1 MAYIETLN
9 SFNIAP
15 KDAVRA
21 FATVADMQ
29 AATDL
34 DVGVTC
40 HTNGFHVEGDGG
52 AAYYA
57 ISAEGT
63 ANGMD
68 VLALQN
74 SLLATMVVTEPYV
87 TPEQFGAYGDGTHDD
102 AAALKMAFATSAV
115 CRMNGN
121 YLTSEI
127 LELNGTH
134 ILSKTGTIGFYDKS
148 TYGVVG
154 LFSLAGEAAIEG
166 LTFDC
171 EHGSAYADTTQQPLG
186 VAIYAGGYSTYLSV
200 KNCTFKNVETCAM
213 YLYQNGASMDI
224 QGCQFL
230 PDKANAYL
238 CDYIRLMSAGG
249 VAVVTIADCYFK
261 GTGLT
266 ASDNTKNYS
275 GIYAANFNP
284 KSLTISTCTF
294 DSIGRRGDHR
304 LGAIDFYVDVSNAT
318 IMGNRFVN
326 GAWQQVRFNR
336 CRNIT
341 FSDNDIEINASAYRM
356 NEAFIVVSKTD
367 DVFDVRNI
375 SITNNRLRS
384 NTDGAES
391 ASTSGVTYGINLSA
405 GGVATRAMNNLII
418 SENDIVGYI
427 INPISTE
434 AFVGELAVR
443 GNVIRCSNSPY
454 AIAFTGTTGY
464 DALLIDILGNTI
476 DGNGSG
482 GITIPFSSVGR
493 CLIARNTFAC
503 NNWAIKLSNGA
514 AIDILNNYIMRGSV
528 NNGIDGSGARVGF
541 NNFMG
546 FTATNLLLYNVTTKF
561 QNYSD
566 GTLLS

>member
-9 SFNIAP
+9 GFNIAP

-34 DVGVTC
+34 AAGMTC
-40 HTNGFHVEGDGG
+40 HTNGFHEEGDGG

-57 ISAEGT
+57 ISTEGD

-74 SLLATMVVTEPYV
+74 SLYAALVVTEPYV
-87 TPEQFGAYGDGTHDD
+87 TPEQFGAYGDGEKDD
-102 AAALKMAFATSAV
+102 TDALK
-115 CRMNGN
+115 RMLAASSWCLMDGS
-121 YLTSEI
+121 YLTSEM

-148 TYGVVG
+148 TYGIAG

-171 EHGSAYADTTQQPLG
+171 EHDSAYADSTQQPLG
-186 VAIYAGGYSTYLSV
+186 VAIYANGYSTYLSV

-261 GTGLT
+261 GIGLT

-294 DSIGRRGDHR
+294 DSIGRQGNHR

-336 CRNIT
+336 CRNII
-341 FSDNDIEINASAYRM
+341 FSGNDIEINASAYRM
-356 NEAFIVVSKTD
+356 SEAFIIVSKTD

-384 NTDGAES
+384 NTDGAGS
-391 ASTSGVTYGINLSA
+391 TSTSGVTYGIQLSVS
-405 GGVATRAMNNLII
+405 GVATRVMNSINIDRN
-418 SENDIVGYI
+418 EIVGYV
-427 INPISTE
+427 INPIYFD
-434 AFVGELAVR
+434 AFAGELAVCE
-443 GNVIRCSNSPY
+443 NVIRCSGAPY
-454 AIAFTGTTGY
+454 AIVFAGTTGY
-464 DALLIDILGNTI
+464 DSLLIDILGNTI

-482 GITIPFSSVGR
+482 GITISFSSVGR

-514 AIDILNNYIMRGSV
+514 AIDILNNYIVRSSV

-546 FTATNLLLYNVTTKF
+546 FTATNLLLYNVTMKF